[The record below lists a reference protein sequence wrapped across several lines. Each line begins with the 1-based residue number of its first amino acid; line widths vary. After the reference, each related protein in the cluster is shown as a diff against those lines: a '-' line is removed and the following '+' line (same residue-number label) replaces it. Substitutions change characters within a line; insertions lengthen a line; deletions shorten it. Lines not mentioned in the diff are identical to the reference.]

1 MLLPLLF
8 SLSKPNYS
16 KIDIQLDPT
25 FIDEK
30 IRRSK
35 KVASV
40 VLNHYI
46 NSILQLIMQYCCLK
60 REIAEFPIFWELFLH
75 RGGVHG

>member
-1 MLLPLLF
+1 
-8 SLSKPNYS
+8 
-16 KIDIQLDPT
+16 LDPR

-60 REIAEFPIFWELFLH
+60 REIAEFPIFWELFLPQ
-75 RGGVHG
+75 RWSAWMIYNFEEGFFEV

>member
-8 SLSKPNYS
+8 SLSEPNYS

-35 KVASV
+35 TVASA
-40 VLNHYI
+40 VLNHYAVLLPEERNCRI
-46 NSILQLIMQYCCLK
+46 SHLLGV
-60 REIAEFPIFWELFLH
+60 IFATEYNFEE
-75 RGGVHG
+75 GFFEV